1 MIARP
6 LFSRGVRAAID
17 AVARVSASVVAM
29 APALETPFVRTGRVL
44 ARTRAGSSYYRRA
57 RNYLAQRLRRGGR
70 SFRRLEIC
78 GETVELDVAD
88 LTGHAPFFLGV
99 PYEKTLTL
107 LVTGLH
113 PGDTFI
119 DVGANVGYFTVLA
132 ARRVGD
138 TGRVYAFEPH
148 PDARARLAA
157 NLARNGVAHR
167 VEICSD
173 ALSDVDGGAVEL
185 FVPGHESSLSTL
197 RPATAAVP
205 ASKFTRSIPVRTTTF
220 DAWLRT
226 HPCDPALIK
235 LDVEGAEDLVF
246 RGMENTLRSHPPRR
260 IVCETTEGSAADGML
275 RAYGYRVQSIEAPSD
290 AVVYGNF
297 LYERD

>member
-1 MIARP
+1 MIARAP
-6 LFSRGVRAAID
+6 LGRGVRAAID
-17 AVARVSASVVAM
+17 AAARVAAFLVSM
-29 APALETPFVRTGRVL
+29 APALERPFVRTGRVL

-70 SFRRLEIC
+70 LFRRLEIC

-119 DVGANVGYFTVLA
+119 DVGANIGYFTVLA

-148 PDARARLAA
+148 PDARAHLAA

-173 ALSDVDGGAVEL
+173 ALSDVEGGAVEL

-205 ASKFTRSIPVRTTTF
+205 ASKFTRSIPVSY
-220 DAWLRT
+220 DN
-226 HPCDPALIK
+226 
-235 LDVEGAEDLVF
+235 V
-246 RGMENTLRSHPPRR
+246 RR
-260 IVCETTEGSAADGML
+260 LAADAPVRSGADQARRRRRRRPRVSRDGKHSSISPPAAYCL
-275 RAYGYRVQSIEAPSD
+275 RNHRGERRRWNASRVRISGPVD
-290 AVVYGNF
+290 
-297 LYERD
+297 

>member
-1 MIARP
+1 MT
-6 LFSRGVRAAID
+6 
-17 AVARVSASVVAM
+17 
-29 APALETPFVRTGRVL
+29 PALERPFVRAGQIL
-44 ARTRAGSSYYRRA
+44 SRTRAGDSYYRRA
-57 RNYLAQRLRRGGR
+57 RNDLAQRLRRGGR

-78 GETVELDVAD
+78 GETFDLDVAD

-99 PYEKTLTL
+99 PYEKDLTL
-107 LVTGLH
+107 LVSALQ

-119 DVGANVGYFTVLA
+119 DVGANIGYFTVLA

-148 PDARARLAA
+148 PDARAQLAA
-157 NLARNGVAHR
+157 NVARNGVADR

-173 ALSDVDGGAVEL
+173 ALSDADGCAVEL
-185 FVPGHESSLSTL
+185 FVPGQESTLATL
-197 RPATAAVP
+197 RPPTAAVP
-205 ASKFTRSIPVRTTTF
+205 ASEFTRSIPVRTTTL

-235 LDVEGAEDLVF
+235 MDVEGAEDLVF

-260 IVCETTEGSAADGML
+260 IVCETIRGGPADAML
-275 RAYGYRVQSIEAPSD
+275 RAYGYRVQPLEAS
-290 AVVYGNF
+290 AATVYGNF